1 MVSTA
6 RRRWRCNPARYLFV
20 STLRPKVLWRRLLG
34 YGPTSRP
41 RSRCPLQPTSR
52 DDARRIRAG
61 QTGCNPPAY
70 LKIEMF
76 PAPKPSLTRV
86 MPSAPSTTSG
96 DPGIAHL
103 RVVDADSYTDWESVY
118 RDNIDR
124 LYRLM
129 YARVGNRA
137 DAEDLTSEVFRT
149 ALGPLKMGLSKGEVR
164 SYLLTTAQTVL
175 ASHWRRTLG
184 APVTSID
191 PDSAM
196 AELVEPSAP
205 EEPSDAPRRAAQ
217 VLAALPERYR
227 RILELRFLEACS
239 IKEAAQAM
247 GVSVSNAKVL
257 QHRALRMAAKAGL
270 EVEQ

>member
-1 MVSTA
+1 
-6 RRRWRCNPARYLFV
+6 
-20 STLRPKVLWRRLLG
+20 
-34 YGPTSRP
+34 
-41 RSRCPLQPTSR
+41 
-52 DDARRIRAG
+52 
-61 QTGCNPPAY
+61 
-70 LKIEMF
+70 MF
-76 PAPKPSLTRV
+76 PASKPSPTRV
-86 MPSAPSTTSG
+86 IDSHAASG
-96 DPGIAHL
+96 ESDATRL

-118 RDNIDR
+118 RDNIER

-149 ALGPLKMGLSKGEVR
+149 ALGPLRLASSKGEVR

-184 APVTSID
+184 ASVTTID
-191 PDSAM
+191 PESDMTS
-196 AELVEPSAP
+196 LVEPSGL
-205 EEPSDAPRRAAQ
+205 EERSDAPQRAGKI
-217 VLAALPERYR
+217 LAALPDRYR

-239 IKEAAQAM
+239 IKEAAHAM

-257 QHRALRMAAKAGL
+257 QHRALRMAAKVGL

>member
-1 MVSTA
+1 
-6 RRRWRCNPARYLFV
+6 
-20 STLRPKVLWRRLLG
+20 
-34 YGPTSRP
+34 
-41 RSRCPLQPTSR
+41 
-52 DDARRIRAG
+52 
-61 QTGCNPPAY
+61 
-70 LKIEMF
+70 
-76 PAPKPSLTRV
+76 
-86 MPSAPSTTSG
+86 MPSDPSATSG
-96 DPGIAHL
+96 EPGVTHL

-118 RDNIDR
+118 RDNVER
-124 LYRLM
+124 LYRMM

-149 ALGPLKMGLSKGEVR
+149 ALGPLKMGLSRGEVR

-191 PDSAM
+191 PESAM
-196 AELVEPSAP
+196 AALIEPSGSA
-205 EEPSDAPRRAAQ
+205 ESSDAPQRAAQ
-217 VLAALPERYR
+217 ILAALPDRYR

-247 GVSVSNAKVL
+247 EVSVSNAKVL